1 MPSLIRAKDS
11 RGDWL
16 NNRPA
21 FLGFFHPAGGFT
33 LIEVVLAIGVA
44 AFAVVAMIGLM
55 PSAFTS
61 FRSALSG
68 SQGFRI
74 AQQVFHNVQM
84 ADFSQL
90 KPVIHAYDDQGRE
103 ISAATSAPSSC
114 RYYARVTL
122 SSTPAGSNSVTVLG
136 NTSVNLM
143 KVRVDVAEN
152 PSGRSPADLFASTA
166 TNYTT
171 YSTLVGRKR

>member
-1 MPSLIRAKDS
+1 VSSLSRTKRSFPSLPNGTSFQR
-11 RGDWL
+11 RFL
-16 NNRPA
+16 PA
-21 FLGFFHPAGGFT
+21 SGFT

-44 AFAVVAMIGLM
+44 AFAIVAMIGLM

-74 AQQVFHNVQM
+74 AQQVFHDVQM

-103 ISAATSAPSSC
+103 ISAATSAPASC

-122 SSTPAGSNSVTVLG
+122 SSTTAGSNSVTVLG

-152 PSGRSPADLFASTA
+152 PSGRSSEDVFASTS

-171 YSTLVGRKR
+171 YTTLVGRKR

>member
-1 MPSLIRAKDS
+1 MSSLSRAAGSKV
-11 RGDWL
+11 GCL
-16 NNRPA
+16 NHTAVARCLFPVR
-21 FLGFFHPAGGFT
+21 GFT

-44 AFAVVAMIGLM
+44 AFAIVAMIGLM

-74 AQQVFHNVQM
+74 AQQVFHDVQM

-103 ISAATSAPSSC
+103 ISAATSAPASC

-122 SSTPAGSNSVTVLG
+122 SSTTAGSNSVTVLG

-143 KVRVDVAEN
+143 KVRVDVVEN
-152 PSGRSPADLFASTA
+152 PSGRSSDDLFATAA

-171 YSTLVGRKR
+171 YTTLVGRKR

>member
-1 MPSLIRAKDS
+1 MRVP
-11 RGDWL
+11 RGHL
-16 NNRPA
+16 SPEGSSA
-21 FLGFFHPAGGFT
+21 FT
-33 LIEVVLAIGVA
+33 LVEVVLAIGVA
-44 AFAVVAMIGLM
+44 AFAIVAMIGLM

-74 AQQVFHNVQM
+74 AQRVFHDVQM

-90 KPVIHAYDDQGRE
+90 KPVIQAYDDQGRL
-103 ISAATSAPSSC
+103 IPVATSSPAAC
-114 RYYARVTL
+114 RYYARITL
-122 SSTPAGSNSVTVLG
+122 SSTSAGSNSVTILG

-152 PSGRSPADLFASTA
+152 PSGRTPEDLFSPTA
-166 TNYTT
+166 TNFTT
-171 YSTLVGRKR
+171 YTSLVGRKR